1 MEKKI
6 LGKRD
11 LNLLTNGWMRKM
23 PSGRLTKVDMEARVL
38 KLFNQLES
46 EDALPEYK
54 LLAKQY
60 LWKVLDSV
68 KEYSH

>member
-1 MEKKI
+1 
-6 LGKRD
+6 
-11 LNLLTNGWMRKM
+11 MRKM

-46 EDALPEYK
+46 EDALPECK